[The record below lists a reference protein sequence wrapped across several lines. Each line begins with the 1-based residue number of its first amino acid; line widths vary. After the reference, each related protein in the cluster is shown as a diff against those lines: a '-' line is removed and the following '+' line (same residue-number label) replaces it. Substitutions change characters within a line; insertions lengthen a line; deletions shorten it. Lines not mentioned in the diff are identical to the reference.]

1 VLTPALPSCLSSLLF
16 SSLSVS
22 ELSPLYLFVPPTLS
36 CRSFCSY
43 TLSFC
48 SLRVYL
54 YFKLCLI
61 VRLSII
67 YLSFCM
73 YICLSVYMCIC
84 LCIDTCFSICLSV
97 LIRVCLSV
105 LIRVCLSVLICVN
118 LSVLINVFLSH
129 PVSLFLW
136 PSISIYPSVY
146 RSVSLPQCVCMC
158 VCVCVCVRE
167 WEWERTKKWDLLLL
181 KHC

>member
-73 YICLSVYMCIC
+73 NICLSVYMCIC

-105 LIRVCLSVLICVN
+105 LICVN

-129 PVSLFLW
+129 PVSLPL
-136 PSISIYPSVY
+136 
-146 RSVSLPQCVCMC
+146 C
-158 VCVCVCVRE
+158 VCVCVCVCKRVRVRE
-167 WEWERTKKWDLLLL
+167 NKKVRFATLKTLLTQVSSNFSSFNGTLL
-181 KHC
+181 SFSCNTNQ